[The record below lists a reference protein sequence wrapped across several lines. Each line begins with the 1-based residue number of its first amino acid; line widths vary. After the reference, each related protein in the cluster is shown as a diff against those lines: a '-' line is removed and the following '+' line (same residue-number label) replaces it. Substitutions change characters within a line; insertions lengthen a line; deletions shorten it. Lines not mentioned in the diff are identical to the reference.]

1 MRRVIVSLIA
11 SIIVVALSGGS
22 GFSQTP
28 QKPETPKSAA
38 ERRHALEEREAQRR
52 QRTLEADKKLAS
64 AVAATKA
71 KRAACNQE
79 AKQQGL
85 GILKR
90 RGFVSDCMKR

>member
-1 MRRVIVSLIA
+1 MRRVIVSLVA
-11 SIIVVALSGGS
+11 SIVVVTLSGGS

-28 QKPETPKSAA
+28 PTPAAPKSAA
-38 ERRHALEEREAQRR
+38 ERRHALEEREAQQR
-52 QRTLEADKKLAS
+52 QRILEADKKLAE

-85 GILKR
+85 SLLKR
-90 RGFVSDCMKR
+90 RSFVKDCMKR

>member
-1 MRRVIVSLIA
+1 MRRIIVSLVA
-11 SIIVVALSGGS
+11 SIVVVTLSGGS

-28 QKPETPKSAA
+28 PTPAAPKSAA
-38 ERRHALEEREAQRR
+38 ERRQALEEREAQRR
-52 QRTLEADKKLAS
+52 MKTLEADKKLAD

-85 GILKR
+85 SLLKH
-90 RGFVSDCMKR
+90 RGFVKDCTKR

>member
-11 SIIVVALSGGS
+11 SLIVVSLSGGS

-28 QKPETPKSAA
+28 PTPAAPQTAA
-38 ERRHALEEREAQRR
+38 ERRHALAEREAQ
-52 QRTLEADKKLAS
+52 QRLRTQEADKKLAD

-71 KRAACNQE
+71 KRAACKQE

-85 GILKR
+85 GLFKR
-90 RGFVSDCMKR
+90 RAFIKGCMKR